1 MGQPFI
7 VGIHI
12 DGRGSHPA
20 AGDRSPAVAARDDAT
35 RVPDAIGRAET
46 AGLAFATLAG
56 AHLPPTGAAA
66 RLDPV
71 QLAAFTGPR
80 SSRIAL
86 IPEIPVTYVEPFHT
100 ATQLASLDYAAGG
113 RGGWLVSGENSQ
125 RAARQFGR
133 DALAEDEL
141 AAELVDVVAAVRV
154 IWDTWEADA
163 VITDFPT
170 GRYIDR
176 DKLHYADFTGR
187 SFSVKGPAITPR
199 PPQGQLPVLAP
210 LASSTGV
217 DADAILIP
225 GGDSV
230 AADAATARA
239 HGAAR
244 VIVDLEIVLDTRG
257 ESARDRLARLD
268 TALPWAA
275 GPTERFVGT
284 ADELVQRLVALAAH
298 VDGVRLVPAVF
309 NDELD
314 EVQHRV
320 VPALIAAGVGVP
332 QLPLHATAREVFG
345 LPAALNAF
353 ANEGNH

>member
-20 AGDRSPAVAARDDAT
+20 AADPSSAVAAHDDAT

-46 AGLAFATLAG
+46 AGLAFVTLAG
-56 AHLPPTGAAA
+56 AHLPPTGAGA

-71 QLAAFTGPR
+71 QLAAFAGPR
-80 SSRIAL
+80 TSRIAL
-86 IPEIPVTYVEPFHT
+86 IPEIPVTFVEPFHT

-125 RAARQFGR
+125 LAARQFGR
-133 DALAEDEL
+133 DALADDEL
-141 AAELVDVVAAVRV
+141 AAELVDVIAAVRV
-154 IWDTWEADA
+154 IWDTWESDA
-163 VITDFPT
+163 VIKDFPT

-210 LASSTGV
+210 LAASTGV

-225 GGDSV
+225 GGDTV
-230 AADAATARA
+230 VADATTARA

-244 VIVDLEIVLDTRG
+244 VIVDLEIVLDSRG

-268 TALPWAA
+268 AARPWAS
-275 GPTERFVGT
+275 GPAERFVGT
-284 ADELVQRLVALAAH
+284 ADELVQRIAALAPH
-298 VDGVRLVPAVF
+298 VDGVRLIPAVTD
-309 NDELD
+309 DELD
-314 EVQHRV
+314 EVRHRV
-320 VPALIAAGVGVP
+320 VPALIAAGLGAP
-332 QLPLHATAREVFG
+332 QFPLQTTAREVFG
-345 LPAALNAF
+345 LPAAQNAF